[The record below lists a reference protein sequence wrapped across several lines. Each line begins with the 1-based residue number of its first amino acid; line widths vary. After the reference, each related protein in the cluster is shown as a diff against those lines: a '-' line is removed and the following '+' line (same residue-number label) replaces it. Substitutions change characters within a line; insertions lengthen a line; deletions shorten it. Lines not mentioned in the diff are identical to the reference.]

1 VCLDELVSDVLRTA
15 APDNDEDDDDG
26 GSNPNSDCGRFAITK
41 MLKDLRISAVQHL
54 GLFFG
59 FLYGFAPVWV

>member
-1 VCLDELVSDVLRTA
+1 VCLDELVPDMLGTA
-15 APDNDEDDDDG
+15 APDDDEDDDDDR
-26 GSNPNSDCGRFAITK
+26 SNPNNNCGRFAITK